1 MTEKIP
7 KKMQEK
13 FDVITQLTDDFCK
26 EHLNDE
32 YAQVCRKM
40 TAKLARKR
48 PSPLANGR
56 VNTWAVGIVY
66 AVGQVNFLFDKSQT
80 PYMAASEL
88 AELFGVA
95 SSTAGNKAK
104 TIRTALKISVMDADW
119 TLPSR
124 MDGNIMAWMIIDF
137 SKYSGAGLLLWLGF
151 LLYFFLPHHKPII
164 DFLFLLRFVLSDFER
179 VLFVYLT

>member
-1 MTEKIP
+1 
-7 KKMQEK
+7 MQEK

-95 SSTAGNKAK
+95 SSTAGQKAK

-124 MDGNIMAWMIIDF
+124 MDGNIMAWMIEVNGFVADARHLPREIQEIAYQ
-137 SKYSGAGLLLWLGF
+137 KGLIP
-151 LLYFFLPHHKPII
+151 YIPE
-164 DFLFLLRFVLSDFER
+164 DN
-179 VLFVYLT
+179 T